1 MRRRVLTCIT
11 AAIVAAIPL
20 LGQSRRPLAIEDYY
34 KVLTI
39 ANPQIS
45 PDGKTVRFSVQVRV
59 ESDNSTKTETF
70 TVPADGSAP
79 PTKVATADEGA
90 GRAGQTGRGGRGNG
104 VVRVTS
110 PDGKWA
116 ARTQEKARPKA
127 DPKYASDFEKRHQ
140 ERFKGAIFDWKDF
153 QRDGAPFPVPN
164 PAAAPA
170 LQIVVQPADAQ
181 GDAGAKTIVDLDL
194 RPANLAWHPD
204 GRLLAFT
211 ADPEF
216 RDELKYDHPDL
227 YTVTTDGTVTRL
239 TNDAM
244 VHGDV
249 DFSPDGRFLS
259 YVQSFGTD
267 YIIRQ
272 KLNHGGPG
280 SLHPSR

>member
-1 MRRRVLTCIT
+1 MRRHREVAVMRRQLLTLVT
-11 AAIVAAIPL
+11 ALAAAAIPL
-20 LGQSRRPLAIEDYY
+20 VGQAKRPLAIEDYY
-34 KVLTI
+34 KVLTV

-45 PDGKTVRFSVQVRV
+45 ADGKTVRFSVQARV

-79 PTKVATADEGA
+79 PTKVATADDTA
-90 GRAGQTGRGGRGNG
+90 GRGGRGGRGAG

-110 PDGKWA
+110 PDGKWV

-153 QRDGAPFPVPN
+153 QRDGAAFPVPN

-181 GDAGAKTIVDLDL
+181 GDASAKTIVDLDL

-211 ADPEF
+211 ADAEF
-216 RDELKYDHPDL
+216 RDELK
-227 YTVTTDGTVTRL
+227 
-239 TNDAM
+239 
-244 VHGDV
+244 
-249 DFSPDGRFLS
+249 
-259 YVQSFGTD
+259 
-267 YIIRQ
+267 
-272 KLNHGGPG
+272 
-280 SLHPSR
+280 

>member
-1 MRRRVLTCIT
+1 MPAESGGCMRRRVLTCIT

-79 PTKVATADEGA
+79 PTKVATADEGG
-90 GRAGQTGRGGRGNG
+90 GRAGQAGRSRRTAGGEGAGEPRVGGLGIG
-104 VVRVTS
+104 VVGVTS

-140 ERFKGAIFDWKDF
+140 ARFKGAMFGW
-153 QRDGAPFPVPN
+153 N
-164 PAAAPA
+164 
-170 LQIVVQPADAQ
+170 
-181 GDAGAKTIVDLDL
+181 
-194 RPANLAWHPD
+194 
-204 GRLLAFT
+204 AF
-211 ADPEF
+211 
-216 RDELKYDHPDL
+216 
-227 YTVTTDGTVTRL
+227 
-239 TNDAM
+239 
-244 VHGDV
+244 HG
-249 DFSPDGRFLS
+249 
-259 YVQSFGTD
+259 QSE
-267 YIIRQ
+267 R
-272 KLNHGGPG
+272 
-280 SLHPSR
+280 